1 VRCTLS
7 INLFVGLVVGG
18 VGSIPGTLVGGPFI
32 LFAPNVSEEIS
43 KGLAE
48 AVGGII
54 LIAVIYLMPTG
65 AAGLVRLIAAR
76 FTRVIGVR
84 TKAGSQR

>member
-1 VRCTLS
+1 
-7 INLFVGLVVGG
+7 
-18 VGSIPGTLVGGPFI
+18 
-32 LFAPNVSEEIS
+32 
-43 KGLAE
+43 LAG

-65 AAGLVRLIAAR
+65 AAGLVRLMAAR

-84 TKAGSQR
+84 TIAGSQR

>member
-1 VRCTLS
+1 V
-7 INLFVGLVVGG
+7 
-18 VGSIPGTLVGGPFI
+18 
-32 LFAPNVSEEIS
+32 AEEIS

-65 AAGLVRLIAAR
+65 AADWFA
-76 FTRVIGVR
+76 
-84 TKAGSQR
+84 